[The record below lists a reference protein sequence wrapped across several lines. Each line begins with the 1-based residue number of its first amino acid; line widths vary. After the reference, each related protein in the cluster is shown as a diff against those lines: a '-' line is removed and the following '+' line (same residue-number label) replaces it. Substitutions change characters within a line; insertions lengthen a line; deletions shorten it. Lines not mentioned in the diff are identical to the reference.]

1 MLPNRD
7 VFITE
12 TDAAELLGDAVA
24 DRGAKHKYPVIR
36 QDAAPD
42 GPAQFYED
50 FKEDLDEHGACHYF
64 ATERDAGLIKK
75 VEQDQPMC
83 IVGWVLDAIGIT
95 PADIGHRLNTTAGVD
110 ALIDN
115 LQLGDNFDEGAIAL
129 LALAQEQQDGGAA
142 WGDAV
147 ATAKAYRAE
156 TS

>member
-1 MLPNRD
+1 MLPSRD

-12 TDAAELLGDAVA
+12 TDAAELLDDAVA
-24 DRGAKHKYPVIR
+24 DRGAKHKYPVARRAENKIDPAPFYGDLR
-36 QDAAPD
+36 DETEDAN
-42 GPAQFYED
+42 
-50 FKEDLDEHGACHYF
+50 CHYF

-75 VEQDQPMC
+75 VEQGQPMC

-95 PADIGHRLNTTAGVD
+95 PADIGQDLNTKAGVD
-110 ALIDN
+110 LLIDN
-115 LQLGDNFDEGAIAL
+115 LQLEDYFDRGAIDL
-129 LALAQEQQDGGAA
+129 LSLAQEQQDGGAA